1 MNLDTYE
8 SAAIPDV
15 FVTIPSAEA
24 SAVIATVDKL
34 RALKLHVVRHGYALR
49 SDSRNAAF
57 VEWVNTQI
65 GASGYAVHGFDLG
78 FEQRARARKRAGANP
93 R

>member
-24 SAVIATVDKL
+24 RTTIATVDKL
-34 RALKLHVVRHGYALR
+34 GALRLHLVRHGYRLR
-49 SDSRNAAF
+49 SDLRNRAF
-57 VEWVNTQI
+57 VDLVSTEI
-65 GASGYAVHGFDLG
+65 ALRGYAVHGFDVG
-78 FEQRARARKRAGANP
+78 FEQRASP
-93 R
+93 RLHE